1 MKDFK
6 EANEKQV
13 NNFKRIYCKS
23 EKKQFKSYKKMKI
36 LKITPLIFSEALTN
50 HPICSYASGN
60 RAITKSYILFLVED
74 TKIKLTIFL
83 FFLKYWKEN
92 SQ

>member
-23 EKKQFKSYKKMKI
+23 EKKRLSLKKMKI
-36 LKITPLIFSEALTN
+36 LK
-50 HPICSYASGN
+50 
-60 RAITKSYILFLVED
+60 
-74 TKIKLTIFL
+74 
-83 FFLKYWKEN
+83 
-92 SQ
+92 

>member
-23 EKKQFKSYKKMKI
+23 EKKRLSLIKNKDF
-36 LKITPLIFSEALTN
+36 KITPLTFHLYYLE
-50 HPICSYASGN
+50 CS
-60 RAITKSYILFLVED
+60 
-74 TKIKLTIFL
+74 
-83 FFLKYWKEN
+83 
-92 SQ
+92 

>member
-23 EKKQFKSYKKMKI
+23 EKKLLSLIKNKDF
-36 LKITPLIFSEALTN
+36 KITPISINE
-50 HPICSYASGN
+50 ICQPH
-60 RAITKSYILFLVED
+60 LL
-74 TKIKLTIFL
+74 
-83 FFLKYWKEN
+83 
-92 SQ
+92 